1 MPDFVK
7 EKRFKNW
14 LENARDW
21 SVSRNRFWG
30 TPIPMWVSDDGLE
43 QVVIGSIE
51 ELEKLSGEKITDL
64 HRDFI
69 DHITIPSKEGR
80 GVLRRVDEV
89 FDCWFESGSM
99 PYAQVGAKAPPSP
112 RRLRTRAPPHSVP
125 TKGVSSNP
133 QPSPR
138 A

>member
-30 TPIPMWVSDDGLE
+30 TPIPMWISDDGE
-43 QVVIGSIE
+43 EMVVVGSIA
-51 ELEKLSGEKITDL
+51 ELKELSGVEATDL
-64 HRDFI
+64 HREHI
-69 DHITIPSKEGR
+69 DGITIPSKQGK

-99 PYAQVGAKAPPSP
+99 PYAQQHYPFENKEKFEASYPADFIAEGID
-112 RRLRTRAPPHSVP
+112 
-125 TKGVSSNP
+125 
-133 QPSPR
+133 QP
-138 A
+138 